1 MANQQQC
8 PNAQNSLVFCSII
21 PPILHMNLVV
31 PICSSYKSQSN
42 LARGRSLWH
51 KLRRK
56 IYKPGFMQCHLL
68 FAFTSPKGAWAP
80 ILHGFKHI
88 YSCLLPL
95 YTFNWRFS
103 LDRFLGTVL
112 GKYCTHMLEVK
123 LNTHKSNTFDSLHL
137 QRLCHCVLCPEPFL
151 CTQTTDTMME

>member
-8 PNAQNSLVFCSII
+8 PNAQKSLVFCSII

-31 PICSSYKSQSN
+31 PICRSYKSQSN

-68 FAFTSPKGAWAP
+68 FASHLPRELELQSSMDSSIFTAAFYLFTHSTE
-80 ILHGFKHI
+80 GFLWIDFWGLYLANIVHTRLRLSLTHI
-88 YSCLLPL
+88 SQ
-95 YTFNWRFS
+95 TFSIPCTCNCSATVFS
-103 LDRFLGTVL
+103 VQNHFYV
-112 GKYCTHMLEVK
+112 
-123 LNTHKSNTFDSLHL
+123 HKP
-137 QRLCHCVLCPEPFL
+137 QIP
-151 CTQTTDTMME
+151 